1 MKKSQLI
8 MVWLLPLIVI
18 GGLFFPLL
26 GYLVVAMMAF
36 LVVMAF
42 FRGRYWCW
50 NLCPRGA
57 FLDIVISKASLKRPV
72 PGVFAKEWFR
82 WLVFALFMAFL
93 TWRILSAGGNII
105 AVGAVFVSMCLI
117 TTVISMV
124 LGVATRHRSWCA
136 ICPMGTLQ
144 GRIAKKGK

>member
-1 MKKSQLI
+1 